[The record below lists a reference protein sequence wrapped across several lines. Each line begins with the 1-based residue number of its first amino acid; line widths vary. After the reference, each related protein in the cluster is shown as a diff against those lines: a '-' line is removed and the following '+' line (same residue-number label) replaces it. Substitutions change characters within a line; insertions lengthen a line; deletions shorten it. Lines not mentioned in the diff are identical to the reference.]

1 MDGGWLNQRI
11 IPAEAL
17 DKTTIARRMRVG
29 NDNTITGGLFLAHT
43 GQTNLYCHVFFSSPL
58 PHLRGFSLSLDSGA
72 HKHTRRLCALYCG
85 QTRIARCP
93 QKVNLSLCSSVPIHE
108 EELGIPAEVQGS
120 LAPQGL
126 AGS

>member
-1 MDGGWLNQRI
+1 MDGGWLNQGI

-17 DKTTIARRMRVG
+17 NKTTIARCMRVG

-58 PHLRGFSLSLDSGA
+58 PHLRGFSVSLGSGA
-72 HKHTRRLCALYCG
+72 HKHTHRLCALYCG
-85 QTRIARCP
+85 QTRIARYP
-93 QKVNLSLCSSVPIHE
+93 QKVNLSLCSSVPMCGE
-108 EELGIPAEVQGS
+108 KLSVPAVVQGS
-120 LAPQGL
+120 LVPQGL